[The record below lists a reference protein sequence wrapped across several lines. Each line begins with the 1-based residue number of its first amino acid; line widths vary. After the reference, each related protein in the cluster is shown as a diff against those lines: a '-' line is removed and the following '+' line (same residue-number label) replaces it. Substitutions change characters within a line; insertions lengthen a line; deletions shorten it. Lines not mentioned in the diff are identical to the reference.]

1 MRLIDADARKM
12 KIKVFAALCG
22 HALNI
27 MDGWVPFPC
36 TVIAWK
42 LNTSVY
48 QVRKA
53 MKSLVSEGLAQR
65 SSCVLDREECALPY
79 HGFTITDAAMKT
91 AIYRYKARKEARLCA
106 ECFGFSED
114 DFYWSLCGERKDGDV

>member
-1 MRLIDADARKM
+1 MQRKI
-12 KIKVFAALCG
+12 KIKVFAALCS
-22 HALNI
+22 HAVNI

-36 TVIAWK
+36 TVIAWR

-53 MKSLVSEGLAQR
+53 MKALVSEGLAQR
-65 SSCVLDREECALPY
+65 SSCVLDPEECGLPY
-79 HGFTITDAAMKT
+79 NGFTITDAAKKT
-91 AIYRYKARKEARLCA
+91 AIYRYEARKEARICA

-114 DFYWSLCGERKDGDV
+114 DFFGSFCGDRKDGEANG